1 MILAGT
7 SDQSLHPPPHTPSG
21 SIRIYLADGHPITL
35 WGLQQLI
42 ESVAPRMSVVGSA
55 TTQHA
60 LLSDEAATQADVILL
75 DLDLAGPDAAGALG
89 SLSQRCRGHVLI
101 LTATEDMAQQ
111 RAAVLRGARGMVH
124 KSEPASTIL
133 HAIQTVGR
141 GEVWLDSRLVSQVLG
156 QLSHRGWTAAS
167 RQADPQAERI
177 ASLTAR
183 ERDIV
188 AALVQSAGAKLLS
201 VAHAL
206 HMSEHTL
213 RNHLTNIYAKLDV
226 RGRLELHV
234 FATAQGLAATVPAA
248 SAPRAAHPA
257 YRTNLLPRQVQ
268 APPIS

>member
-7 SDQSLHPPPHTPSG
+7 SDQSLHPPPHPASG

-35 WGLQQLI
+35 WGLRQLI
-42 ESVAPRMSVVGSA
+42 ESAGPCMSVVGSA

-60 LLSDEAATQADVILL
+60 LLRDEAATQADVIVL
-75 DLDLAGPDAAGALG
+75 DLDLAGPDAACALAH
-89 SLSQRCRGHVLI
+89 LRQRCPGHVLI
-101 LTATEDMAQQ
+101 LTASEDMAQQ

-124 KSEPASTIL
+124 KSEPASVIL

-156 QLSHRGWTAAS
+156 QLSHPGWTAGP
-167 RQADPQAERI
+167 RQADPLAERM

-213 RNHLTNIYAKLDV
+213 RNHLTNIYAKLGV

-234 FATAQGLAATVPAA
+234 FATAQGLSTTARAE
-248 SAPRAAHPA
+248 SAPKAARPFA
-257 YRTNLLPRQVQ
+257 GTNLLPRRVQ
-268 APPIS
+268 APPHA

>member
-7 SDQSLHPPPHTPSG
+7 SDQSLHPQHHSTAG

-35 WGLQQLI
+35 WGLRQLI
-42 ESVAPRMSVVGSA
+42 ESAGPRMSVVGSA
-55 TTQHA
+55 TTQRA
-60 LLSDEAATQADVILL
+60 LLSDDAAMLADVILL
-75 DLDLAGPDAAGALG
+75 DLDLAGPDAACALAH
-89 SLSQRCRGHVLI
+89 LRQRCRGHVLI

-124 KSEPASTIL
+124 KSEPASAIL

-156 QLSHRGWTAAS
+156 QLSHPGWTAVP
-167 RQADPQAERI
+167 RPADLHAERI
-177 ASLTAR
+177 ASLTVR

-234 FATAQGLAATVPAA
+234 FATAQGFAATAPAT
-248 SAPRAAHPA
+248 SAPKAARPA
-257 YRTNLLPRQVQ
+257 YGTNLLPRQVQ
-268 APPIS
+268 APPIA

>member
-7 SDQSLHPPPHTPSG
+7 SDQSLHPQPHSPAG

-35 WGLQQLI
+35 WGLRQLI
-42 ESVAPRMSVVGSA
+42 ESAAPRMSVVGSA

-75 DLDLAGPDAAGALG
+75 DLDLAGPDAAGALAH
-89 SLSQRCRGHVLI
+89 LRQCCQGHVLI
-101 LTATEDMAQQ
+101 LTANDDMAQQ

-124 KSEPASTIL
+124 KSEPASSIL

-156 QLSHRGWTAAS
+156 QLSHPGWTAAS
-167 RQADPQAERI
+167 RQADPAAERI

-188 AALVQSAGAKLLS
+188 TALVHSAGAKLLS
-201 VAHAL
+201 VALAL

-213 RNHLTNIYAKLDV
+213 RNHLTNIYAKLEV

-234 FATAQGLAATVPAA
+234 FATAQGLAAIAPAA
-248 SAPRAAHPA
+248 AAPQAARPA
-257 YRTNLLPRQVQ
+257 VGTNLLPRQVQ
-268 APPIS
+268 APPIA